1 MRYWRVYRRGTGIM
15 RVSEHFL
22 AFLTGAVFAL
32 VIILAWDAYTQPCET
47 DTECEARHGTE

>member
-1 MRYWRVYRRGTGIM
+1 M

-22 AFLTGAVFAL
+22 AFLTGAVIAL